1 METYDCAVQREPQ
14 LKFIYILTNTTKYNQ
29 IQSTS
34 TSHANNIQKHH
45 KPQKQTKIHLQ
56 ALPCTN
62 WFQIGAYLVPIGSYG
77 VL

>member
-34 TSHANNIQKHH
+34 TSHANNIQKRM
-45 KPQKQTKIHLQ
+45 T
-56 ALPCTN
+56 TTR
-62 WFQIGAYLVPIGSYG
+62 SYG
-77 VL
+77 VETRREGKRERKEEEEDEYYEYDK